1 MFSASYRDI
10 HSLPYISGLERNK
23 AELYGRLVYFLG
35 ALVLATSVL
44 SFSIF
49 DALKD
54 QKITVTSTKTSGS
67 CRMLSSLNF
76 LEYSSEVYSW
86 LVKGVSDASTLKYF
100 NGLYG
105 DAGFGTGGTPS
116 PQIKYKNAFY
126 TTYQECL
133 DSYSVSC
140 KVEYANFIPTAGTG
154 HYDVPITCSF
164 TDSISLFGLDGKQ
177 VSCYLGSFCTK
188 DSLTNEIMTETMKT
202 LLTASKICAPFESLP
217 PYQCTSYSTKSYLE
231 ILSQSFA
238 ISSAFIGILFPF
250 SVLLL
255 SVFSESMKTQKNL
268 PLQSEIELSQ
278 LDVSTDGEEEKPP
291 NQYASNP
298 NPNHQV
304 FVNNDDVE

>member
-1 MFSASYRDI
+1 
-10 HSLPYISGLERNK
+10 
-23 AELYGRLVYFLG
+23 
-35 ALVLATSVL
+35 
-44 SFSIF
+44 
-49 DALKD
+49 
-54 QKITVTSTKTSGS
+54 
-67 CRMLSSLNF
+67 MLSSLNF

-86 LVKGVSDASTLKYF
+86 LVDVIGGSLYSGYSTLKYF
-100 NGLYG
+100 NRLYG
-105 DAGFGTGGTPS
+105 DAGYPTVASPS

-140 KVEYANFIPTAGTG
+140 KVEYANFQPTAGAWQIG

-164 TDSISLFGLDGKQ
+164 TDSISLTGLDGKQ
-177 VSCYLGSFCTK
+177 VGCELGGYCTK